1 MKKLVIILISLMC
14 VNLASAQKFHL
25 EDREAPTEP
34 LPQISGQECWEK
46 ILKESGIKESK
57 YNIKT
62 HSAKDKELVCFDRN
76 ACFEGFLTAYDNH
89 YSLVLSPDM
98 IWLLI
103 SQGISTHINMDDNA
117 EILRERMVD
126 FEGQKEL
133 IISLGRDVLEYEE
146 DWDWIIQT
154 FSDSIDSNMKSQFSD
169 LMVCNFSTTGT
180 LERITS
186 QIGMMESVRKY
197 FRYTM
202 ILRGCG
208 IPDITLLGTPDD
220 WKEIRSRIKRL
231 DDLDLGWWREM
242 LEPVLDE
249 FVNAS
254 EGRVNRDFWLD
265 MVNKYAE
272 AGPGVR
278 GCGAVVE
285 LPAQYNGWFTV
296 FFPFCEEDIPYSSS
310 NHVIR
315 TPKTVSHNTMVCS
328 EIKKADVK
336 YIKPDVILHLELWAG
351 FIGMEMDW
359 ENHSLKPAMSW
370 MLRIK

>member
-1 MKKLVIILISLMC
+1 MKKLVIILIALMC

-25 EDREAPTEP
+25 EDREAPAEP
-34 LPQISGQECWEK
+34 LPRISGQECWEM

-103 SQGISTHINMDDNA
+103 SQGISTHINMDNNA

-133 IISLGRDVLEYEE
+133 IIALGRDVLEYEE
-146 DWDWIIQT
+146 DWDWIIQA

-370 MLRIK
+370 MVRIK

>member
-1 MKKLVIILISLMC
+1 
-14 VNLASAQKFHL
+14 
-25 EDREAPTEP
+25 
-34 LPQISGQECWEK
+34 
-46 ILKESGIKESK
+46 
-57 YNIKT
+57 
-62 HSAKDKELVCFDRN
+62 
-76 ACFEGFLTAYDNH
+76 
-89 YSLVLSPDM
+89 
-98 IWLLI
+98 
-103 SQGISTHINMDDNA
+103 
-117 EILRERMVD
+117 MVD
-126 FEGQKEL
+126 FDGQKEL
-133 IISLGRDVLEYEE
+133 IVVLGRDVLEYEE
-146 DWDWIIQT
+146 DWNWIIQA
-154 FSDSIDSNMKSQFSD
+154 FSDSIDRNMKSQFSD

-197 FRYTM
+197 FKYTM
-202 ILRGCG
+202 LLRGCG
-208 IPDITLLGTPDD
+208 IPDVTLLGTPHD

-254 EGRVNRDFWLD
+254 EGKVNKEFWLD

-278 GCGAVVE
+278 GCGAVVD

-296 FFPFCEEDIPYSSS
+296 FFPFSEEKDNSYSSS
-310 NHVIR
+310 THVIR

-336 YIKPDVILHLELWAG
+336 YIKLDEILNLELWAG

-359 ENHSLKPAMSW
+359 ESRTLKPAMSW
-370 MLRIK
+370 MVRIK

>member
-34 LPQISGQECWEK
+34 LPRISGQECWEK

-117 EILRERMVD
+117 ETLRERMVD

-133 IISLGRDVLEYEE
+133 IIALGRDVLEYEE
-146 DWDWIIQT
+146 DWDWIIQA

-370 MLRIK
+370 MVRVK